1 MANETNEPK
10 TDWRSWAIHALCVAV
25 DIIQNGKDLTDE
37 EYEAM
42 EKDGDTGFG
51 LAYLEDA
58 FQKED
63 VPQRIV
69 DFIYSIADEGLE
81 MSRQKNLAK

>member
-10 TDWRSWAIHALCVAV
+10 TDWRSWAIHSLVVAV
-25 DIIQNGKDLTDE
+25 NLILEKRDMTDE
-37 EYEAM
+37 EYQEF
-42 EKDGDTGFG
+42 ERDGDTGFG